1 MVVPATAAK
10 PSVTLTLLVEFS
22 SHCISRGPKK
32 DCSIDF
38 CELGIERLV
47 IDHRQI
53 RRAFHQER
61 HALSFL
67 LPDIVASLAERRC
80 FFTGH
85 ENFLTL
91 ELGDLMP
98 GLGVDARYEIYF
110 SVRKAE
116 AKNTLKV
123 FIESAYVRD
132 EEADNQPVNFKKAD
146 KITGWKVFLNKA
158 RGSPVNA
165 ARNSALKIRR

>member
-1 MVVPATAAK
+1 M
-10 PSVTLTLLVEFS
+10 L
-22 SHCISRGPKK
+22 
-32 DCSIDF
+32 
-38 CELGIERLV
+38 
-47 IDHRQI
+47 
-53 RRAFHQER
+53 
-61 HALSFL
+61 
-67 LPDIVASLAERRC
+67 
-80 FFTGH
+80 FTGH

-132 EEADNQPVNFKKAD
+132 EEADNQPVNFKKTD

-158 RGSPVNA
+158 CGSPVNA